1 MLSILEIM
9 DQREKTRGHRCAA
22 NFGIAIAVLYIVLTT
37 ICMVSLYRIVISQT
51 ARIQS
56 LETVAGTLAARV
68 YKLESS
74 FTAQKSHGRSAGETE
89 GVLEEKSKQLKTKVR
104 LIAVIRG
111 AIFTLSQLISYSKIV
126 MNL

>member
-1 MLSILEIM
+1 
-9 DQREKTRGHRCAA
+9 
-22 NFGIAIAVLYIVLTT
+22 
-37 ICMVSLYRIVISQT
+37 MVSLYRIVISQT

-104 LIAVIRG
+104 LIDVIRG
-111 AIFTLSQLISYSKIV
+111 AIFTLSQFNFVFKVV